1 MFYYISGKI
10 VYTEPGMAVID
21 CNGIGY
27 KLSVSTTTMSKLYE
41 IGKLVQLYT
50 YLAVREDAVELYGFY
65 TLEELDIFKQLITVS
80 GLGAKSAL
88 SILSSFTPQSLIK
101 AITDGNVKLIA
112 TAQGIGKK
120 TAERIIVDLKDK
132 VSMYETVDDDMTTV
146 GSMESDK
153 GNSEAYNDALEA
165 LMSLGYQRKEAVKAL
180 SGIKSD
186 SFEELM
192 RHALTKINEHLK

>member
-165 LMSLGYQRKEAVKAL
+165 LMSLGYQRREAVKAL